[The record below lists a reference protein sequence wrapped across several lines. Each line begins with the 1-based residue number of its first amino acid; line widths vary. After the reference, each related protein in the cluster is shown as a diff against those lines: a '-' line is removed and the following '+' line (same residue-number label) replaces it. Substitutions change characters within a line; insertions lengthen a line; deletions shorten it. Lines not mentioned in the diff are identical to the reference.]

1 MYFLAIGL
9 VSSDEIVKL
18 REYRAANPSAEPP
31 KFDDPGFRALVE
43 ENVKNTVTRIAQGPV
58 MTDVSSPFLSAH
70 FPTSIQSYP
79 GDFLASLSPPR
90 SMIPPAYMVPCYL
103 PLTISTGKRF
113 WRDRRTA
120 HTRLAPLNPVLLSSL
135 SIFMVSDRR
144 WSSSFRQNA

>member
-70 FPTSIQSYP
+70 FPTSILSYTRV
-79 GDFLASLSPPR
+79 FLAPLPPPQ
-90 SMIPPAYMVPCYL
+90 SMIPPAYTVLCWL
-103 PLTISTGKRF
+103 SALASVLG
-113 WRDRRTA
+113 RTEEQ
-120 HTRLAPLNPVLLSSL
+120 HTQEP
-135 SIFMVSDRR
+135 RR
-144 WSSSFRQNA
+144 WIRHSSQACLHSW